1 MDPRGVEAP
10 AAKQGVATCWHGPG
24 AGDVG
29 PWAGTDRPE
38 CTEGPSRVPASARS
52 GAPLPFALEALVTT
66 IEIGA
71 DSRQWRD
78 LYPLFIGF
86 VNPRP
91 IALVSTLSSAGT
103 TNLAPFSFY
112 NLVSSQPPV
121 VIFAPANRPDGTPKD
136 TLRNIE
142 ATGEFVIATVTEDL
156 VRQAVACAATLPPE
170 TSEFDWSGLEP
181 VPATRVRPPLVGG
194 SPVNL
199 ECTLR
204 QILRFG
210 TGAGAGNA
218 VLGDVRVV
226 HVAPEI
232 LDARGRVDPTRL
244 RTVGRLGGKWYCTVQ
259 QPYELEIPS
268 PGGEAR

>member
-1 MDPRGVEAP
+1 M
-10 AAKQGVATCWHGPG
+10 
-24 AGDVG
+24 
-29 PWAGTDRPE
+29 
-38 CTEGPSRVPASARS
+38 
-52 GAPLPFALEALVTT
+52 TT

-71 DSRQWRD
+71 DPRQWRD

-86 VNPRP
+86 VTPRP
-91 IALVSTLSSAGT
+91 IALVSTVSSAGT

-112 NLVSSQPPV
+112 NLVSAQPPV
-121 VIFAPANRPDGTPKD
+121 VIFGPANRPDGHPKD

-142 ATGEFVIATVTEDL
+142 TTGEFVIATVTEDL
-156 VRQAVACAATLPPE
+156 VRQAVACAAALPPE

-181 VPATRVRPPLVGG
+181 SRPSRVRPPLVRAA
-194 SPVNL
+194 PVNL

-210 TGAGAGNA
+210 SGAGAGNA

-244 RTVGRLGGKWYCTVQ
+244 RTVGRLGGRWYCTVQ
-259 QPYELEIPS
+259 QPYEIEIPD
-268 PGGEAR
+268 PGGETR

>member
-1 MDPRGVEAP
+1 
-10 AAKQGVATCWHGPG
+10 
-24 AGDVG
+24 
-29 PWAGTDRPE
+29 
-38 CTEGPSRVPASARS
+38 
-52 GAPLPFALEALVTT
+52 VTT

-71 DSRQWRD
+71 DPRQWRD

-91 IALVSTLSSAGT
+91 IALVSTVSSQGR

-112 NLVSSQPPV
+112 NLVSGQPPV
-121 VIFAPANRPDGTPKD
+121 VIFGPANRPDGNPKD

-142 ATGEFVIATVTEDL
+142 STGQFVIATVTEDL
-156 VRQAVACAATLPPE
+156 VRQAVACGAALPPE

-181 VPATRVRPPLVGG
+181 AAATRVLPPLVRN
-194 SPVNL
+194 SPVNV

-210 TGAGAGNA
+210 SGPGAGNA

-226 HVAPEI
+226 HLAPEI
-232 LDARGRVDPTRL
+232 LDARGRVDPAKL

-259 QPYELEIPS
+259 QPYELEIPP
-268 PGGEAR
+268 PGGETR